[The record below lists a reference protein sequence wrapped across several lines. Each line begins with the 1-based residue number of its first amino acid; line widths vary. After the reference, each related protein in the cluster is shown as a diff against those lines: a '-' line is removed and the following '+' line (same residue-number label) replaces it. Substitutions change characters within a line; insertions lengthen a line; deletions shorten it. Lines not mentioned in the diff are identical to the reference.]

1 MLLDPEITDACASDL
16 AAALAQADFAGAA
29 NTANQL
35 SYTRTAR
42 ILTEQPMAVLAPFLD
57 AFGAEHA
64 GAILGELPPGYA
76 ADFLLTLAPEHAA
89 TLLGRMHA
97 DRALDLLGALP
108 DATAATLRS
117 QLNPA
122 QRTRLDALQS
132 WPADSVGSVMT
143 PNYLAVRQGTTV
155 RKTIDAIVSAPAS
168 LGRSSYVY
176 VVDTYGKPQG
186 VVSLKDLYRLEPDSQ
201 VDAAMVTDVVVI
213 RADEEAARAAR
224 TLRNRRLTMLPVV
237 DEHGVLLGVLTFNDA
252 MDLIAEDIADR
263 FAGVGPGTREES
275 FYTPPLSAVR
285 LRLPWMTLNIFLNLG
300 AVWIIAG
307 FEATI
312 AQVAILA
319 AFLPMITD
327 MGGNVG
333 IQSLSVAIRN
343 IALDDARL
351 RDLRRAV
358 RKEVTIGL
366 INGLALGSLFAVIAW
381 LLEGNPW
388 IGALAGI
395 ALGINVVLA
404 GVVGGCLPF
413 ILKRMGRDPAMM
425 TGPIL
430 TTITDITGVTIFLG
444 LSTIFLAQ
452 MLGG

>member
-1 MLLDPEITDACASDL
+1 MLLDPEVTDHRAREL
-16 AAALAQADFAGAA
+16 AGALQQQDYAGAA
-29 NTANQL
+29 QIADQL

-57 AFGAEHA
+57 AFGSEHA

-76 ADFLLTLAPEHAA
+76 ADFLLTLPAEEAA
-89 TLLGRMHA
+89 SLLGRMHA
-97 DRALDLLGALP
+97 DRALGLIGVLP
-108 DATAATLRS
+108 EASAATL
-117 QLNPA
+117 QGHLNA
-122 QRTRLDALQS
+122 TQRARIDALQS
-132 WPADSVGSVMT
+132 WPRDSVGSVMT
-143 PNYLAVRQGTTV
+143 PNYLSVRQDTTV

-168 LGRSSYVY
+168 LSRSSYVY
-176 VVDTYGKPQG
+176 VVDAHGKPQG
-186 VVSLKDLYRLEPDSQ
+186 VVSLKDLYRLQPDSR
-201 VDAAMVTDVVVI
+201 VDDAMVNDVVVI

-237 DEHGVLLGVLTFNDA
+237 DDHGVLLGVLTFSDA

-263 FAGVGPGTREES
+263 FSGVGPGTREES

-285 LRLPWMTLNIFLNLG
+285 LRLPWMMLNIFLNLG

-358 RKEVTIGL
+358 RKEIIIGV
-366 INGLALGSLFAVIAW
+366 INGLALGAVFAVIAW
-381 LLEGNPW
+381 ALEGNPW

-395 ALGINVVLA
+395 ALGINVILA

-452 MLGG
+452 MIGG